1 MIAALSL
8 CTLLCGCSKEDVY
21 ERARQNANDAVQTI
35 KELGDEGPKGGSGA
49 SAKEMEENAMALAA
63 EGTGTLSKASKKAGA
78 IIIVTSEAIGILL
91 FIVSSRAKAIKLK
104 KSAIMTFIVG
114 IPALTVVL
122 IYGLALLATWFN

>member
-35 KELGDEGPKGGSGA
+35 KELGDKGPKGGSGA

-78 IIIVTSEAIGILL
+78 IIIVMSEAIGILL

-114 IPALTVVL
+114 IPALTVVS
-122 IYGLALLATWFN
+122 IYGLAMLATWFN